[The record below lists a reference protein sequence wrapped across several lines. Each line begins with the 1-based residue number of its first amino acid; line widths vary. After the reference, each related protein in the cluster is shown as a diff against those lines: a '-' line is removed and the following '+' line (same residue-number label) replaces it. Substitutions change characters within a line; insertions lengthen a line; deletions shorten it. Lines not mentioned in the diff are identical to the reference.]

1 MARIPPEK
9 PARKGGKVN
18 TKARKGDEPELSRA
32 RAVLPPPAGL
42 DVMPRPFQAD
52 DLRDDGKTRIVIEAT
67 PTECAA
73 LAQAYGL
80 SDVAALSGTLS
91 AAKRGPVVRVTGTL
105 TARVTQTCV
114 VTLEPFE
121 VAIKDKIERDY
132 APEAYVLAAW
142 EELSRLEAA
151 GSQEPPSD
159 PPDPFLEG
167 GKIDLGAL
175 LAESLALALDPYPKK
190 PGAEFASPEDLSAG
204 PDESPFAVLARL
216 KGQGGPDGAA

>member
-9 PARKGGKVN
+9 PARKGGKFG

-32 RAVLPPPAGL
+32 RSVLPPPAGL
-42 DVMPRPFQAD
+42 DVMPRLFQAD
-52 DLRDDGKTRIVIEAT
+52 DLRDDGKTRVEIQASGE
-67 PTECAA
+67 ECAA
-73 LAQAYGL
+73 LAEAYGL
-80 SDVAALSGTLS
+80 AAVASLSGTLFL
-91 AAKRGPVVRVTGTL
+91 AKRGPVVRVTGTL
-105 TARVTQTCV
+105 VAQVTQTCV

-121 VAIKDKIERDY
+121 AKIDDKIERDY

-151 GSQEPPSD
+151 GSQEPIAD

-190 PGAEFASPEDLSAG
+190 PGVEFASPEDPAAG
-204 PDESPFAVLARL
+204 ADESPFAVLARL
-216 KGQGGPDGAA
+216 KGQAGPDGSA